1 MSVDGTTPSGAVF
14 FTGEDRTLMLGEE
27 DNIATVLTKNR
38 SYSGLETTVAVIL
51 LGYLILGLSGNLLTI
66 IALLRCQRVRNVT
79 AAFIISLCVA
89 DCLFCVLVL
98 PWEVSRFFAGKWVW
112 GRGLICTVL
121 PLIRYWNV
129 AVSLL
134 SIAMITL
141 NRYIMIAHFRIY
153 KSVYKKRWIALMIA
167 FCWLFPFCILLPTLF
182 GKWGRFGMIQALE
195 TCSIIDENGQSPKKV
210 LFGLGFCVPALVIVI
225 CYSLIFYVIHKSDL
239 RMRNHNTRETNG
251 AATPGVSLQTNLPG
265 KIEKEAKRKKNEW
278 RITKMVMIIFLA
290 FVITYLPITLVKF
303 FDPEVNYRALHLVG
317 YVLVYLS
324 CCINPVIY
332 VIMNRQY
339 RQAYRSVLLCKNP
352 ILNSFS
358 SHGDDN
364 GVEKTGLKRFFKN
377 INVQYPGHSWR
388 NSVSAHDNTSAVGEV
403 LPPLDASLHDTNLQ
417 TNPPLN
423 TSGEVNKTSNI
434 SSGGGGA
441 ITCPNAYNKA
451 NIYPNHNGADDTH
464 PNTSGDVNNYPNAND
479 ESSTCSNASGG
490 KINTYSN
497 ASGEG
502 NICPTNSGEGKDNPS
517 FKPEE

>member
-182 GKWGRFGMIQALE
+182 GKW
-195 TCSIIDENGQSPKKV
+195 
-210 LFGLGFCVPALVIVI
+210 
-225 CYSLIFYVIHKSDL
+225 
-239 RMRNHNTRETNG
+239 
-251 AATPGVSLQTNLPG
+251 
-265 KIEKEAKRKKNEW
+265 
-278 RITKMVMIIFLA
+278 
-290 FVITYLPITLVKF
+290 
-303 FDPEVNYRALHLVG
+303 ALHLVG

-358 SHGDDN
+358 SHGDDT

-377 INVQYPGHSWR
+377 LNVQYHGHSWR
-388 NSVSAHDNTSAVGEV
+388 NSVSAHDNPSAVGEV

-417 TNPPLN
+417 TNPPHN
-423 TSGEVNKTSNI
+423 TSGEVNNTSPI

-451 NIYPNHNGADDTH
+451 NIYPNLNGDDNIH
-464 PNTSGDVNNYPNAND
+464 PNTSGRSRRDESGRLSRVCND
-479 ESSTCSNASGG
+479 EVDDKTMMSQISESDFKSLPNCHEMAHVH
-490 KINTYSN
+490 
-497 ASGEG
+497 
-502 NICPTNSGEGKDNPS
+502 NSE
-517 FKPEE
+517 